1 VKAIP
6 YIMIGASFVAAGYA
20 IYLSDS
26 AILAGVFAVIML
38 VVGVFFAIGLSD
50 QSDKPKES

>member
-1 VKAIP
+1 MKAIP

-20 IYLSDS
+20 VYLSDS
-26 AILAGVFAVIML
+26 AILACAFAVIML

-50 QSDKPKES
+50 QSDKSP